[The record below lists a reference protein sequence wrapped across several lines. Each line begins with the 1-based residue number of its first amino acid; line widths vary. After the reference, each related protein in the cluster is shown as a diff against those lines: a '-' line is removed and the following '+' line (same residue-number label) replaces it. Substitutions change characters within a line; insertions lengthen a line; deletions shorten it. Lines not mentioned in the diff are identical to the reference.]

1 MEYPEII
8 IDTNVFIEH
17 QRKQN
22 KKNSKLTW
30 LVENYDIVTTAI
42 TVYELF
48 AGAVTTRHEEDIR
61 NLLFGVKILGF
72 DSESAEIAAKERLRL
87 LKQNKQF
94 EIRDILIA
102 GIAIKHQIPLATLNI
117 KHFVDFINI
126 ELVSMEVNFFE

>member
-22 KKNSKLTW
+22 KKNSKLTQ
-30 LVENYDIVTTAI
+30 LVENYNIATTVI

-48 AGAVTTRHEEDIR
+48 AGAVTQRHEEDIR
-61 NLLFGVKILGF
+61 NLLFGVRILRL
-72 DSESAEIAAKERLRL
+72 DRESAEVAAKERLRL

-102 GIAIKHQIPLATLNI
+102 GIVIKHQLPLATLNV
-117 KHFVDFINI
+117 KHFADFIDI
-126 ELVSMEVNFFE
+126 ELVSIANL